1 MSKIKGQRTLCEEQ
15 KSLSQKKR
23 QSLIPTLGKQLRNE
37 RLENLLEPICSELW
51 HKWGI
56 LLFIAYDDLEVF
68 LTDVSDMKSS
78 EKYFWRVYPEQIL
91 ENELRA
97 FLFDKLVSYMALS
110 EETNYRHFKKRK
122 FRVRRFKALVA
133 ALQTS
138 NKMAPFLFQWLLEF
152 SYTLGREYKNR
163 LEALVKESTI
173 YHADHGW
180 IKHLNGYWERAF
192 RCGKHVEFEYYS
204 AGRHQKDFET
214 LNFTEALE
222 AQDFALTFELVFA
235 DCGNVEASFKAEVKE
250 NVDGSYQ
257 RTLFDA
263 AMRNAPK
270 RWDDASRQ
278 EALDRLLA
286 EKCLWCNLIYVY
298 WMRQWLSVHEGR
310 GYFAPLTVP
319 EDVPFWGEHL
329 FPKLEE

>member
-1 MSKIKGQRTLCEEQ
+1 MSKIQGRKCFEEP
-15 KSLSQKKR
+15 KAMSQKTR
-23 QSLIPTLGKQLRNE
+23 LRLIPTLGKQLRNE

-56 LLFIAYDDLEVF
+56 HLFIAYDDLEVF
-68 LTDVSDMKSS
+68 LCDVSCMESS
-78 EKYFWRVYPEQIL
+78 EKYFGRVYPEQIL

-110 EETNYRHFKKRK
+110 KETNYRHFKKRK

-163 LEALVKESTI
+163 LEALLKESTI
-173 YHADHGW
+173 YHADHWW
-180 IKHLNGYWERAF
+180 IKRLNGYRERAF
-192 RCGKHVEFEYYS
+192 RYGKHVEFEYS
-204 AGRHQKDFET
+204 TVSRVLDA
-214 LNFTEALE
+214 LNFTEALGF
-222 AQDFALTFELVFA
+222 QDFEYTFELVFTG
-235 DCGNVEASFKAEVKE
+235 CRNVDVSFKQMVKE
-250 NVDGSYQ
+250 NLESCYLG
-257 RTLFDA
+257 TLFDA
-263 AMRNAPK
+263 TMRQAQIK
-270 RWDDASRQ
+270 MQDISRQ
-278 EALDRLLA
+278 EVLDRMLT
-286 EKCLWCNLIYVY
+286 EKRLWCNLIYVY

-310 GYFAPLTVP
+310 EYFSPLTVP

>member
-1 MSKIKGQRTLCEEQ
+1 MSMFQGRIWSEEP
-15 KSLSQKKR
+15 KAMSQKTR
-23 QSLIPTLGKQLRNE
+23 LRLIPTLSKQLRNE
-37 RLENLLEPICSELW
+37 GLENLLEPICYELW

-56 LLFIAYDDLEVF
+56 HLFIAYDDLEVF
-68 LTDVSDMKSS
+68 LTDVSDMESS
-78 EKYFWRVYPEQIL
+78 DKYFWRVYPEQII

-173 YHADHGW
+173 YHADHWW
-180 IKHLNGYWERAF
+180 IKRLNGYRERAF
-192 RCGKHVEFEYYS
+192 RCGKHVEFEYS
-204 AGRHQKDFET
+204 TVGRDQRDFDA
-214 LNFTEALE
+214 LNFTKALGFQE
-222 AQDFALTFELVFA
+222 FEHTFELVFTG
-235 DCGNVEASFKAEVKE
+235 CRNVDVSFKQMVKE
-250 NVDGSYQ
+250 NLESCYLG
-257 RTLFDA
+257 TLFDA
-263 AMRNAPK
+263 TMRQAQIK
-270 RWDDASRQ
+270 IQDISRQ
-278 EALDRLLA
+278 EVLDQMLT
-286 EKCLWCNLIYVY
+286 EKRLWCNLIYVY
-298 WMRQWLSVHEGR
+298 WMRRWLSVHEGR
-310 GYFAPLTVP
+310 GYFSPLTVP
-319 EDVPFWGEHL
+319 GDVPFWGEHL